1 MKKILLTTV
10 LCVLLDQFIKNIL
23 INILAVGEGIT
34 IINNFFQI
42 TLLHNTGA
50 AFSILSNS
58 TILLILLSV
67 VALILIYFF
76 LIKGKTLKLLEQI
89 TYGILAGG
97 IIGNLIDRLIYGYVI
112 DYLDFKIFGYNFP
125 VFNFADMC
133 IVISVFIM
141 IVLMLKG
148 DKNETSSK

>member
-112 DYLDFKIFGYNFP
+112 DYLDFNIFGYNFP